1 MTARP
6 WLVAGATLLALAA
19 APAAAQGRRVEHVE
33 HALQVALDP
42 AGRRLRAVDE
52 ITLRGGG
59 QVAMT
64 LGAQFEVL
72 EVTLDGR
79 PLGPPVR
86 IQEHLRWSLE
96 LGAVGEHRVLLRYG
110 GELAPLVE
118 TDHRGTLQGLPPMA
132 SARGSWLPAGT
143 GWYAQIDDHLFT
155 YRVLLELP
163 PGQRGLVPGR
173 LSDERDDALAYRA
186 AFHFPHPVEGIDLV
200 AAPYV
205 VRERV
210 LERAGAAP
218 IRLRTWF
225 HPEVEA
231 LSDGYLDALA
241 DYLEMYG
248 DWLGAYPFTEF
259 SVVSSPLPTG
269 FGMPT
274 LTYLGVDVL
283 RLPFIKSTSLGHEV
297 LHNWWGNG
305 VYVDHAGGNW
315 AEGLTTFMADYAYK
329 ERDGPEAARAM
340 RLEWLRDFAAI
351 PAGQDEPLR
360 RFTARTHTASQI
372 VGYHKAAF
380 LFLMLR
386 EQLGAQRFDAGLR
399 RFWREHAF
407 ERAGWSDLQRA
418 FEGVAERSLDRF
430 FEQWLAR
437 SGAPA
442 IRIEQAQLLP
452 EAGGFTV
459 RGVLSQAEPAYL
471 LRVPVV
477 LETIDGSEV
486 HWLEISEAR
495 QAFELRSGAR
505 PSALLLDPQLRVFR
519 RLDPAELPPILRQVM
534 LDPDTLTVVPSLDP
548 AVRTAAQALAAR
560 LLEREPRT
568 QPSIPRGQ
576 VPLLLIATVQEI
588 DAFLERNRLPA
599 RPSEVATPEAA
610 ARASAQVWVTRQGNG
625 KALAVIC
632 ADDAAALA
640 ALQRPLPHYGRQS
653 WLVFQGARALER
665 GVWPSQPLAWRF
677 PP

>member
-6 WLVAGATLLALAA
+6 WAVAPAAVLALATA
-19 APAAAQGRRVEHVE
+19 APPASLDKQVEHVH
-33 HALQVALDP
+33 HALHVSLDP
-42 AGRRLRAVDE
+42 AARRLIARDE

-59 QVAMT
+59 TVAMT
-64 LGAQFEVL
+64 LGAQFDVE
-72 EVTLDGR
+72 EATLNGR
-79 PLGPPVR
+79 PLPGPLR
-86 IQEHLRWSLE
+86 AREQLRWSLD
-96 LGAVGEHRVLLRYG
+96 LGADGEHRVVLRYAG
-110 GELAPLVE
+110 QLAPLAE
-118 TDHRGTLQGLPPMA
+118 TDHRGTLERLPPMT
-132 SARGSWLPAGT
+132 SARGSYLPAGT
-143 GWYAQIDDHLFT
+143 GWYAQIGDDLFT
-155 YRVLLELP
+155 YRVQLELP
-163 PGQRGLVPGR
+163 AGQRGLMPGR
-173 LSDERDDALAYRA
+173 LSDERDGAQGYRA
-186 AFHFPHPVEGIDLV
+186 VFVFPRPVEGIDLV

-205 VRERV
+205 VRERM

-231 LSDGYLDALA
+231 LSDGYLDALER
-241 DYLEMYG
+241 YLGMYG

-274 LTYLGVDVL
+274 LTYLGIDVL

-297 LHNWWGNG
+297 LHSWWGNG
-305 VYVDHAGGNW
+305 VYVDYAGGNW

-329 ERDGPEAARAM
+329 EHESPEAGRGM
-340 RLEWLRDFAAI
+340 RLEWLRDFAAV
-351 PAGQDEPLR
+351 PPGQDTPLR
-360 RFTARTHTASQI
+360 QFTARTHTTSQI

-386 EQLGAQRFDAGLR
+386 EHLGTRTFDAGLR
-399 RFWREHAF
+399 RFWREYAF
-407 ERAGWSDLQRA
+407 QRAGWSDLQRV
-418 FEGVAERSLDRF
+418 FEGVSERSLDRF

-442 IRIEQAQLLP
+442 IRIEQARAL
-452 EAGGFTV
+452 ADADGFAV
-459 RGVLSQAEPAYL
+459 RGVLSQSEPAYL

-477 LETIDGSEV
+477 LETAEGTEAHSLEV
-486 HWLEISEAR
+486 SEAR
-495 QAFELRSGAR
+495 QAFELRSRAR

-534 LDPDTLTVVPSLDP
+534 LDPDAVTVVPSRDP
-548 AVRTAAQALAAR
+548 AVREAAQALAAR
-560 LLEREPRT
+560 LLEREPRM
-568 QPSIPRGQ
+568 QPSIAQ
-576 VPLLLIATVQEI
+576 AEVPLLLIATAQEI
-588 DAFLERNRLPA
+588 DAFLEHNRLPE
-599 RPSEVATPEAA
+599 RPPEVAP
-610 ARASAQVWVTRQGNG
+610 RGSAQVWAARQPNG
-625 KALAVIC
+625 KPLAVIC

-665 GVWPSQPLAWRF
+665 GVWPSQPVAWRF

>member
-6 WLVAGATLLALAA
+6 WAVACAALLALGAASAA
-19 APAAAQGRRVEHVE
+19 ALDGRVEHVH
-33 HALQVALDP
+33 HALHVTLDP
-42 AGRRLRAVDE
+42 VARRLLATDE

-59 QVAMT
+59 TVAMT
-64 LGAQFEVL
+64 LGARFDVQEA
-72 EVTLDGR
+72 TLDGR
-79 PLGPPVR
+79 RLPAPSR
-86 IQEHLRWSLE
+86 AQEQVRWSLD
-96 LGAVGEHRVLLRYG
+96 LGADGEHRVVLRYA
-110 GELAPLVE
+110 GELAPLAE
-118 TDHRGTLQGLPPMA
+118 TDHRGTLEGLPPMA
-132 SARGSWLPAGT
+132 SARGSYLPAGT
-143 GWYAQIDDHLFT
+143 GWYAQIGDHLFT

-163 PGQRGLVPGR
+163 AGQRGLVPGR
-173 LSDERDDALAYRA
+173 LGDERDGAQGYRA
-186 AFHFPHPVEGIDLV
+186 AFHFPHPVEGIDLM

-205 VRERV
+205 VHERM

-225 HPEVEA
+225 HAEVEA
-231 LSDGYLDALA
+231 LSDGYLDALER
-241 DYLEMYG
+241 YLELYG

-274 LTYLGVDVL
+274 LTYLGIDVL
-283 RLPFIKSTSLGHEV
+283 RLPFIESTSLGHEV

-305 VYVDHAGGNW
+305 VYVDYAGGNW

-329 ERDGPEAARAM
+329 ERESPEAARAM
-340 RLEWLRDFAAI
+340 RLEWLRDFAAV
-351 PAGQDEPLR
+351 PPGQDEPLR

-386 EQLGAQRFDAGLR
+386 ERLGTQTFDAGLR
-399 RFWREHAF
+399 RLWREHAF
-407 ERAGWSDLQRA
+407 KRAGWSDLQRA
-418 FEGVAERSLDRF
+418 FEGVSGGRLDRF

-452 EAGGFTV
+452 DADGFAV
-459 RGVLSQAEPAYL
+459 RGVLSQGEPAYL
-471 LRVPVV
+471 LRVPLV
-477 LETIDGSEV
+477 LETIDGAEV
-486 HWLEISEAR
+486 HSLELSEAR
-495 QAFELRSGAR
+495 QAFALRSRAR

-519 RLDPAELPPILRQVM
+519 RLDPVELPPILRQVL
-534 LDPDTLTVVPSLDP
+534 LDPDTVTVVPSENP
-548 AVRTAAQALAAR
+548 AVRAAAQALAAR
-560 LLEREPRT
+560 LLERTPRL
-568 QPSIPRGQ
+568 QSSIAQ
-576 VPLLLIATVQEI
+576 AEASLLLIATAQEI

-599 RPSEVATPEAA
+599 RPPEVAAPEVATKG
-610 ARASAQVWVTRQGNG
+610 SAQVWAARQPNG
-625 KALAVIC
+625 KALAVIR

-665 GVWPSQPLAWRF
+665 GVWPSQPLSWRF